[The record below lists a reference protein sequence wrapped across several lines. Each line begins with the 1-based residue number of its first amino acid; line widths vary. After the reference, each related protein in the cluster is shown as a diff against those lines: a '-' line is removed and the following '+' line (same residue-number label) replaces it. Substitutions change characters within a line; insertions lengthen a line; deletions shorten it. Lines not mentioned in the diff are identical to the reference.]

1 MKLATMLAVSLLG
14 MFTAHAEAANVG
26 FTELR
31 IANGAERPLVA
42 GVWYPTAAAAESQ
55 PLGAYTQTVAPD
67 GRVAGECLPLIVIS
81 HGTGSTYQNHYDTAI
96 ALANAGFVVAA
107 VSHTGDTY
115 DDQSRAVF
123 VMDRPQHIHRLL
135 DYMLAEWPDHARID
149 ASRVGMFG
157 FSAGGFTAL
166 VVVGGVPDLGLYG
179 SPHHRSRAHPD
190 YYDAQLLKRS
200 ASVPRDFKAQLRSNS
215 SGPRPG
221 CMMRGSRPQWSAA
234 LPCKLGYTFGRE
246 GLKDITVP
254 IQLWRAADDHILP
267 NPDYAEAVRIA
278 LPSPPEYHVV
288 ENADHFDFLAPCT
301 DLLRQ
306 FAPAICVSRPGFD
319 RTAFHQTFNDEV
331 VRFFEQTLTIGAS
344 H

>member
-1 MKLATMLAVSLLG
+1 MKLAIVFAVSLLG

-31 IANGAERPLVA
+31 IANGAEKPLVA
-42 GVWYPTAAAAESQ
+42 GIWYPTAAAAESQ

-67 GRVAGECLPLIVIS
+67 GGVAGERLPLIVIS
-81 HGTGSTYQNHYDTAI
+81 HGTSGSYQNHYDTAI
-96 ALANAGFVVAA
+96 ALAKAGFVVAA

-123 VMDRPQHIHRLL
+123 VMDRPQQIHRLL
-135 DYMLAEWPDHARID
+135 DYVLAEWPDHARID
-149 ASRVGMFG
+149 ASRIGMFG
-157 FSAGGFTAL
+157 FSIGGFTAL
-166 VVVGGVPDLGLYG
+166 VAVGGVPDLSLTEA
-179 SPHHRSRAHPD
+179 HAREHPD
-190 YYDAQLLKRS
+190 YFDAQLVKRS
-200 ASVPRDFKAQLRSNS
+200 GASAETLAQLRSNLPAS
-215 SGPRPG
+215 TWVHD
-221 CMMRGSRPQWSAA
+221 SRIKAA
-234 LPCKLGYTFGRE
+234 VVAAPALGYTFGRE
-246 GLKDITVP
+246 GLKHVTVP

-288 ENADHFDFLAPCT
+288 ENADHFDFLAPCS

-331 VRFFEQTLTIGAS
+331 VRFFEQTLMAAAS
-344 H
+344 R

>member
-42 GVWYPTAAAAESQ
+42 GVWYPTVAAAQDQ
-55 PLGAYTQTVAPD
+55 PLGAYTQSVAPD
-67 GRVAGECLPLIVIS
+67 GRVAGERLPLIVIS
-81 HGTGSTYQNHYDTAI
+81 HGTGSSYQNHYDTAI
-96 ALANAGFVVAA
+96 ALAKAGFVVAA

-115 DDQSRAVF
+115 DDHSRAVF

-135 DYMLAEWPDHARID
+135 DYVLAEWPDHGRID
-149 ASRVGMFG
+149 ASRIGMFG

-166 VVVGGVPDLGLYG
+166 VAVGGVPDLALTEA
-179 SPHHRSRAHPD
+179 HAREHPD
-190 YYDAQLLKRS
+190 YFDAQLVKRS
-200 ASVPRDFKAQLRSNS
+200 GTSAETLALLRSNLPAS
-215 SGPRPG
+215 TWVHD
-221 CMMRGSRPQWSAA
+221 SRIKAA
-234 LPCKLGYTFGRE
+234 VVAAPALGYTFARE

-278 LPSPPEYHVV
+278 LPSPPEYHLV
-288 ENADHFDFLAPCT
+288 ENADHFDFLAPCS

-306 FAPAICVSRPGFD
+306 IAPAICVSQPGFD

-331 VRFFEQTLTIGAS
+331 VRFFEQTLMVGAS

>member
-42 GVWYPTAAAAESQ
+42 GVWYPTVAAAQDQ
-55 PLGAYTQTVAPD
+55 PLGAYTQSVAPD
-67 GRVAGECLPLIVIS
+67 GRVAGERLPLIVIS
-81 HGTGSTYQNHYDTAI
+81 HGTGSSYQNHYDTAI
-96 ALANAGFVVAA
+96 ALAKAGFVVAA

-115 DDQSRAVF
+115 DDHSRAVF

-135 DYMLAEWPDHARID
+135 DYVLAEWPDHGRID
-149 ASRVGMFG
+149 ASRIGMFG

-166 VVVGGVPDLGLYG
+166 VAVGGVPDLALTEA
-179 SPHHRSRAHPD
+179 HAREHPD
-190 YYDAQLLKRS
+190 YFDAQLVKRS
-200 ASVPRDFKAQLRSNS
+200 GTSAETLALLRSNLPAS
-215 SGPRPG
+215 TWVHD
-221 CMMRGSRPQWSAA
+221 SRIKAA
-234 LPCKLGYTFGRE
+234 VVAAPALGYTFGRE

-288 ENADHFDFLAPCT
+288 ENGDHFDFLAPCS

-306 FAPAICVSRPGFD
+306 IAPAICVSRPGFD

-331 VRFFEQTLTIGAS
+331 VRFFEQTLMVGAS

>member
-1 MKLATMLAVSLLG
+1 MKLATMLAVSLIG

-42 GVWYPTAAAAESQ
+42 GIWYPTTAAAESQ

-67 GRVAGECLPLIVIS
+67 GRVAGERLPLIVIS

-166 VVVGGVPDLGLYG
+166 VVVGGVPDLGLTEA
-179 SPHHRSRAHPD
+179 HAQAHPD

-200 ASVPRDFKAQLRSNS
+200 ASAETSARLRSNLPAS
-215 SGPRPG
+215 TWVHDARIK
-221 CMMRGSRPQWSAA
+221 AA
-234 LPCKLGYTFGRE
+234 VVAAPALGYTFGRE

-344 H
+344 R

>member
-42 GVWYPTAAAAESQ
+42 GVWYPTVAAAQDQ
-55 PLGAYTQTVAPD
+55 PLGAYTQSVAPD
-67 GRVAGECLPLIVIS
+67 GRVAGERLPLIVIS
-81 HGTGSTYQNHYDTAI
+81 HGTGSSYQNHYDTAI
-96 ALANAGFVVAA
+96 ALAKAGFVVAA

-115 DDQSRAVF
+115 DDHSRAVF

-135 DYMLAEWPDHARID
+135 DYVLAEWPDHGRID
-149 ASRVGMFG
+149 ASRIGMFG

-166 VVVGGVPDLGLYG
+166 VAVGGVPDLALTEA
-179 SPHHRSRAHPD
+179 HAREHPD
-190 YYDAQLLKRS
+190 YFDAQLVKRS
-200 ASVPRDFKAQLRSNS
+200 GTSAETLALLRSNLPAS
-215 SGPRPG
+215 TWVHD
-221 CMMRGSRPQWSAA
+221 SRIKAA
-234 LPCKLGYTFGRE
+234 VVAAPALGYTFGRE

-288 ENADHFDFLAPCT
+288 ENADHFDFLAPCS

-306 FAPAICVSRPGFD
+306 IAPAICVSRPGFD

-331 VRFFEQTLTIGAS
+331 VRFFEQTLMVGAS